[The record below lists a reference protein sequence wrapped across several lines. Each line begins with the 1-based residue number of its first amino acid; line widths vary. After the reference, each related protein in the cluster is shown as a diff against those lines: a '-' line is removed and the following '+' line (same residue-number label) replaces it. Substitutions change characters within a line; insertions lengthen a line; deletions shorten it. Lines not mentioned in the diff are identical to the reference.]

1 MKIKIQI
8 KSVSGKVLFE
18 LEKEN
23 NTIKETLEQAVKANA
38 NLGNAN
44 LGNANLGNANLGNAN
59 LINANLEYANLRY
72 ANLEYANLRNANLRN
87 ANLGYANLEYANLTS
102 ASLNNANLTSANLYN
117 ANLEYASLNNANLT
131 SASLNNANLNFANNK
146 ETAILPIFC
155 KWSYGIKGDLI
166 KIGCVEKTIEQW
178 DLWFDSEKVY
188 STSRNTKDFK
198 QIEAIYNALKY
209 YYLTLN
215 K

>member
-1 MKIKIQI
+1 MKIKIKI

-23 NTIKETLEQAVKANA
+23 NTIKETLEQAVKD
-38 NLGNAN
+38 
-44 LGNANLGNANLGNAN
+44 
-59 LINANLEYANLRY
+59 NANLEYANL
-72 ANLEYANLRNANLRN
+72 EYANLINANLRN
-87 ANLGYANLEYANLTS
+87 AK
-102 ASLNNANLTSANLYN
+102 
-117 ANLEYASLNNANLT
+117 
-131 SASLNNANLNFANNK
+131 NK
-146 ETAILPIFC
+146 ENAILPIFC

-166 KIGCVEKTIEQW
+166 VIGCEQKTIKEW
-178 DLWFDSEKVY
+178 DLWFNSNDEY
-188 STSRNTKDFK
+188 STSRGSEEFK

>member
-23 NTIKETLEQAVKANA
+23 NTIKETLEQAVKENA
-38 NLGNAN
+38 NLR
-44 LGNANLGNANLGNAN
+44 
-59 LINANLEYANLRY
+59 NANLEYANL
-72 ANLEYANLRNANLRN
+72 
-87 ANLGYANLEYANLTS
+87 
-102 ASLNNANLTSANLYN
+102 NNAK
-117 ANLEYASLNNANLT
+117 
-131 SASLNNANLNFANNK
+131 NK
-146 ETAILPIFC
+146 ENAILPIFC

-166 KIGCVEKTIEQW
+166 KIGCVEKTIEEW
-178 DLWFDSEKVY
+178 DIWFDSEEEY

-198 QIEAIYNALKY
+198 QIQAVYNALKA

>member
-1 MKIKIQI
+1 MKIKI
-8 KSVSGKVLFE
+8 KSVFGKVLLFA

-23 NTIKETLEQAVKANA
+23 NTIKDTLEEAVRNNVNLYNA
-38 NLGNAN
+38 DLR
-44 LGNANLGNANLGNAN
+44 
-59 LINANLEYANLRY
+59 NANLEYANL
-72 ANLEYANLRNANLRN
+72 
-87 ANLGYANLEYANLTS
+87 
-102 ASLNNANLTSANLYN
+102 YN
-117 ANLEYASLNNANLT
+117 AK
-131 SASLNNANLNFANNK
+131 NK

-178 DLWFDSEKVY
+178 DLWFDSEEEY
-188 STSRNTKDFK
+188 STSRNTKGFK
-198 QIEAIYNALKY
+198 QIQAVYNALKA

>member
-23 NTIKETLEQAVKANA
+23 NTIKETLEQAVKENA
-38 NLGNAN
+38 NLYNAN
-44 LGNANLGNANLGNAN
+44 LY
-59 LINANLEYANLRY
+59 NANLED
-72 ANLEYANLRNANLRN
+72 ANLRNANLRN
-87 ANLGYANLEYANLTS
+87 ANL
-102 ASLNNANLTSANLYN
+102 YN
-117 ANLEYASLNNANLT
+117 AK
-131 SASLNNANLNFANNK
+131 NK

-166 KIGCVEKTIEQW
+166 VIGCKQKTIEEW
-178 DLWFDSEKVY
+178 DLWFKSNEEY
-188 STSRNTKDFK
+188 STTRGTDEFK
-198 QIEAIYNALKY
+198 QIEAIYNALKS

>member
-1 MKIKIQI
+1 MKIKIEI
-8 KSVSGKVLFE
+8 KSVFGKVLFA

-23 NTIKETLEQAVKANA
+23 NTIKDTIEEAVRN
-38 NLGNAN
+38 
-44 LGNANLGNANLGNAN
+44 NAN
-59 LINANLEYANLRY
+59 LINANLEN
-72 ANLEYANLRNANLRN
+72 ANLENANLEN
-87 ANLGYANLEYANLTS
+87 ANLEN
-102 ASLNNANLTSANLYN
+102 ANLYN
-117 ANLEYASLNNANLT
+117 ANLINSNLYNANLD
-131 SASLNNANLNFANNK
+131 NANLENAILYNANLINSNLYNAKNK

-178 DLWFDSEKVY
+178 DLWFDSEEEY

-198 QIEAIYNALKY
+198 QIQAVYNALKA

>member
-1 MKIKIQI
+1 MKIKIEI
-8 KSVSGKVLFE
+8 KSVFGKVLFA

-23 NTIKETLEQAVKANA
+23 NTIKDTIEEAVRNNA
-38 NLGNAN
+38 NLK
-44 LGNANLGNANLGNAN
+44 
-59 LINANLEYANLRY
+59 YANLY
-72 ANLEYANLRNANLRN
+72 NADLRNANLVN
-87 ANLGYANLEYANLTS
+87 VNLENV
-102 ASLNNANLTSANLYN
+102 
-117 ANLEYASLNNANLT
+117 NLENAK
-131 SASLNNANLNFANNK
+131 NK

-155 KWSYGIKGDLI
+155 KRSYGIKGDLI

-178 DLWFDSEKVY
+178 DLWFDSEEEY

-198 QIEAIYNALKY
+198 QIQAVYNALKA

>member
-8 KSVSGKVLFE
+8 KSVLGKVLFE

-23 NTIKETLEQAVKANA
+23 NTIKETLEQAIKENA
-38 NLGNAN
+38 NLEYADLRNAN
-44 LGNANLGNANLGNAN
+44 LYKANLEYADLYNANLYNANLEDANLRNADLRNAN
-59 LINANLEYANLRY
+59 LINANLEDAD
-72 ANLEYANLRNANLRN
+72 LRN
-87 ANLGYANLEYANLTS
+87 
-102 ASLNNANLTSANLYN
+102 ANLYN
-117 ANLEYASLNNANLT
+117 ANLYNANLRG
-131 SASLNNANLNFANNK
+131 ANLEDAKNK

-166 KIGCVEKTIEQW
+166 IIGCKEKTIEQW
-178 DLWFDSEKVY
+178 DLWFDSEEEY
-188 STSRNTKDFK
+188 STSRGTDEFK
-198 QIEAIYNALKY
+198 QIEAIYNALKS

>member
-1 MKIKIQI
+1 MKIKIEI
-8 KSVSGKVLFE
+8 KSVFGEVLFA

-23 NTIKETLEQAVKANA
+23 NTIKDTIGEAVRNNA
-38 NLGNAN
+38 NLK
-44 LGNANLGNANLGNAN
+44 
-59 LINANLEYANLRY
+59 Y
-72 ANLEYANLRNANLRN
+72 ANLEYANLINANLCN
-87 ANLGYANLEYANLTS
+87 ANLENVNLIN
-102 ASLNNANLTSANLYN
+102 ANLYN
-117 ANLEYASLNNANLT
+117 ANLENVNLENANLENVN
-131 SASLNNANLNFANNK
+131 LENAKNK

-166 KIGCVEKTIEQW
+166 KIRCVEKTIEQW
-178 DLWFDSEKVY
+178 DLWFDSEEEY

-198 QIEAIYNALKY
+198 QIQAVYNALKA

>member
-8 KSVSGKVLFE
+8 KSVFGKVLFE

-23 NTIKETLEQAVKANA
+23 NTIKETLEQAIKEN
-38 NLGNAN
+38 
-44 LGNANLGNANLGNAN
+44 
-59 LINANLEYANLRY
+59 
-72 ANLEYANLRNANLRN
+72 
-87 ANLGYANLEYANLTS
+87 
-102 ASLNNANLTSANLYN
+102 ANLYN
-117 ANLEYASLNNANLT
+117 ANLEGANLRGANLEGANLYNANLYN
-131 SASLNNANLNFANNK
+131 AYLRGANLEGANLEGANLRGANLRGANLEGAKNK

-166 KIGCVEKTIEQW
+166 IIGCKQKTIEEW
-178 DLWFDSEKVY
+178 DIWFNSNEEY
-188 STSRNTKDFK
+188 STSRGTDEFK
-198 QIEAIYNALKY
+198 QIEAIYNALKS

>member
-8 KSVSGKVLFE
+8 KSVFGKVLFE

-23 NTIKETLEQAVKANA
+23 NTIKETLEQAIKENA
-38 NLGNAN
+38 NLRGAT
-44 LGNANLGNANLGNAN
+44 LRDATLRGAT
-59 LINANLEYANLRY
+59 LINANLEGANLEGANLEGATLRGANLR
-72 ANLEYANLRNANLRN
+72 
-87 ANLGYANLEYANLTS
+87 G
-102 ASLNNANLTSANLYN
+102 ANLYN
-117 ANLEYASLNNANLT
+117 ANLEDAK
-131 SASLNNANLNFANNK
+131 NK

-166 KIGCVEKTIEQW
+166 IIGCKQKTIEEW
-178 DLWFDSEKVY
+178 DIWFNSNEEY
-188 STSRNTKDFK
+188 STRRNTDDFK
-198 QIEAIYNALKY
+198 QIESVYNSLKS

>member
-1 MKIKIQI
+1 MKIKIEI
-8 KSVSGKVLFE
+8 KSVFGKVLFA

-23 NTIKETLEQAVKANA
+23 NTIKDTLEEAVRNNV
-38 NLGNAN
+38 NLGY
-44 LGNANLGNANLGNAN
+44 
-59 LINANLEYANLRY
+59 ANLEYANLEDV
-72 ANLEYANLRNANLRN
+72 NLEYANLRNANLEN
-87 ANLGYANLEYANLTS
+87 AK
-102 ASLNNANLTSANLYN
+102 
-117 ANLEYASLNNANLT
+117 
-131 SASLNNANLNFANNK
+131 NK

-178 DLWFDSEKVY
+178 DLWFDSEEEY
-188 STSRNTKDFK
+188 STSRNTDDFK
-198 QIEAIYNALKY
+198 QIQAVYNALKA

>member
-23 NTIKETLEQAVKANA
+23 NTIKETLEQAIKENA
-38 NLGNAN
+38 NLYSAN
-44 LGNANLGNANLGNAN
+44 
-59 LINANLEYANLRY
+59 
-72 ANLEYANLRNANLRN
+72 
-87 ANLGYANLEYANLTS
+87 
-102 ASLNNANLTSANLYN
+102 LNNANLYN
-117 ANLEYASLNNANLT
+117 AK
-131 SASLNNANLNFANNK
+131 NK
-146 ETAILPIFC
+146 ETSFLPIFC
-155 KWSYGIKGDLI
+155 KWSYGINGDLI
-166 KIGCVEKTIEQW
+166 VIGCKQKTIKEW
-178 DLWFDSEKVY
+178 DLWFNSNDEY
-188 STSRNTKDFK
+188 STSRGTEEFK

>member
-8 KSVSGKVLFE
+8 KSVFGKVLFE

-23 NTIKETLEQAVKANA
+23 NTIKETLEQAIKENA
-38 NLGNAN
+38 NLEGAYLRGAN
-44 LGNANLGNANLGNAN
+44 LRGANLRGANLRGANLEDANIEGAYLRGAN
-59 LINANLEYANLRY
+59 LINANLEG
-72 ANLEYANLRNANLRN
+72 ANLEGANIEGAYLR
-87 ANLGYANLEYANLTS
+87 GANLEDS
-102 ASLNNANLTSANLYN
+102 K
-117 ANLEYASLNNANLT
+117 
-131 SASLNNANLNFANNK
+131 NK

-166 KIGCVEKTIEQW
+166 IIGCKQKTIEEW
-178 DLWFDSEKVY
+178 DIWFNSNEEY
-188 STSRNTKDFK
+188 STSRGTDEFK
-198 QIEAIYNALKY
+198 QIEAIYNALKS

>member
-8 KSVSGKVLFE
+8 KSVLGEVLFE

-23 NTIKETLEQAVKANA
+23 NTIKETLEQAVKEYA
-38 NLGNAN
+38 NLEYAN
-44 LGNANLGNANLGNAN
+44 LEYANLED
-59 LINANLEYANLRY
+59 ANLEYANLRN

-87 ANLGYANLEYANLTS
+87 ANLEYANLR
-102 ASLNNANLTSANLYN
+102 NAK
-117 ANLEYASLNNANLT
+117 
-131 SASLNNANLNFANNK
+131 NK
-146 ETAILPIFC
+146 ENAILPIFC

-166 KIGCVEKTIEQW
+166 IIGCKQKTIEEW
-178 DLWFDSEKVY
+178 DIWFNSNEEY
-188 STSRNTKDFK
+188 STSRGTDEFK
-198 QIEAIYNALKY
+198 QIEAIYNALKS

>member
-1 MKIKIQI
+1 MKIKIEI
-8 KSVSGKVLFE
+8 KSVFGKVLFA

-23 NTIKETLEQAVKANA
+23 NTIKDTIEEAV
-38 NLGNAN
+38 
-44 LGNANLGNANLGNAN
+44 
-59 LINANLEYANLRY
+59 
-72 ANLEYANLRNANLRN
+72 RNN
-87 ANLGYANLEYANLTS
+87 
-102 ASLNNANLTSANLYN
+102 ANLYN
-117 ANLEYASLNNANLT
+117 ANLINADLINANLE
-131 SASLNNANLNFANNK
+131 NAKNK

-178 DLWFDSEKVY
+178 DLWFDSEEEY

-198 QIEAIYNALKY
+198 QIQAVYNALKA

>member
-8 KSVSGKVLFE
+8 KSVFGKVLFE

-23 NTIKETLEQAVKANA
+23 NTIKETLEQAIK
-38 NLGNAN
+38 
-44 LGNANLGNANLGNAN
+44 
-59 LINANLEYANLRY
+59 E
-72 ANLEYANLRNANLRN
+72 NANLR
-87 ANLGYANLEYANLTS
+87 G
-102 ASLNNANLTSANLYN
+102 ANLYN
-117 ANLEYASLNNANLT
+117 ANLEGANLRG
-131 SASLNNANLNFANNK
+131 ANIEGANLRGAKNK

-166 KIGCVEKTIEQW
+166 IIGCKQKTIEEW
-178 DLWFDSEKVY
+178 DIWFNSNEEY
-188 STSRNTKDFK
+188 STSRGTDEFK
-198 QIEAIYNALKY
+198 QIEAIYNALKS

>member
-8 KSVSGKVLFE
+8 KSVFEKVLFA

-23 NTIKETLEQAVKANA
+23 NTIKETLEQAVKENSNLEGADLEGADIRNA
-38 NLGNAN
+38 DLRNS
-44 LGNANLGNANLGNAN
+44 N
-59 LINANLEYANLRY
+59 LINSNLEGANLKGAK
-72 ANLEYANLRNANLRN
+72 
-87 ANLGYANLEYANLTS
+87 
-102 ASLNNANLTSANLYN
+102 
-117 ANLEYASLNNANLT
+117 
-131 SASLNNANLNFANNK
+131 NK

-166 KIGCVEKTIEQW
+166 IIGCKQKTIEEW
-178 DLWFDSEKVY
+178 DIWFNSNEEY
-188 STSRNTKDFK
+188 STSRGTDEFK
-198 QIEAIYNALKY
+198 QIEAIYNALKS

>member
-1 MKIKIQI
+1 MKIKIEI
-8 KSVSGKVLFE
+8 KSIFGKVLFA

-23 NTIKETLEQAVKANA
+23 NTIKDTIEEAVRN
-38 NLGNAN
+38 
-44 LGNANLGNANLGNAN
+44 NAN
-59 LINANLEYANLRY
+59 LINANLYN
-72 ANLEYANLRNANLRN
+72 
-87 ANLGYANLEYANLTS
+87 
-102 ASLNNANLTSANLYN
+102 ANLYN
-117 ANLEYASLNNANLT
+117 ANLEYANLENTNLENTNLKYANLI
-131 SASLNNANLNFANNK
+131 NAKNK

-155 KWSYGIKGDLI
+155 KRSYGIKGDLI

-178 DLWFDSEKVY
+178 DLWFDSEEEY

-198 QIEAIYNALKY
+198 QIQAVYNALKA

>member
-23 NTIKETLEQAVKANA
+23 NTIKETLEQAVKDNA
-38 NLGNAN
+38 NLN
-44 LGNANLGNANLGNAN
+44 
-59 LINANLEYANLRY
+59 YANL
-72 ANLEYANLRNANLRN
+72 NDANLRNAK
-87 ANLGYANLEYANLTS
+87 
-102 ASLNNANLTSANLYN
+102 
-117 ANLEYASLNNANLT
+117 
-131 SASLNNANLNFANNK
+131 NK
-146 ETAILPIFC
+146 ENAILPIFC

-166 KIGCVEKTIEQW
+166 MIGCKQKTIEEW
-178 DLWFDSEKVY
+178 DIWFNSNEEY
-188 STSRNTKDFK
+188 STSRNTDDFK
-198 QIEAIYNALKY
+198 QIEAVYNSLKS

>member
-23 NTIKETLEQAVKANA
+23 NTIKETLEQAVKENA
-38 NLGNAN
+38 D
-44 LGNANLGNANLGNAN
+44 
-59 LINANLEYANLRY
+59 LEGADLECADLECADLR
-72 ANLEYANLRNANLRN
+72 NSNLRNADLRN
-87 ANLGYANLEYANLTS
+87 ADLRYADLRYSNLECADLRNSNIVGANLKCAK
-102 ASLNNANLTSANLYN
+102 
-117 ANLEYASLNNANLT
+117 
-131 SASLNNANLNFANNK
+131 NK

-166 KIGCVEKTIEQW
+166 IIGCKQKTIEEW
-178 DLWFDSEKVY
+178 DIWFNSNDEY

>member
-1 MKIKIQI
+1 MKIKTQI

-23 NTIKETLEQAVKANA
+23 NTIKETLEQAVKE
-38 NLGNAN
+38 
-44 LGNANLGNANLGNAN
+44 
-59 LINANLEYANLRY
+59 NANLEDANLY
-72 ANLEYANLRNANLRN
+72 NANLRNANLRN
-87 ANLGYANLEYANLTS
+87 ANLR
-102 ASLNNANLTSANLYN
+102 NANLYNANLYNANLRNANLYNANLRNANLYN
-117 ANLEYASLNNANLT
+117 ANLEDANLRNANLED
-131 SASLNNANLNFANNK
+131 ANLRNANLRNANLRNANLYNSKNK

-166 KIGCVEKTIEQW
+166 VIGCNQKTIEEW
-178 DLWFDSEKVY
+178 DLWFKSNEEY
-188 STSRNTKDFK
+188 STTRGTDEFK
-198 QIEAIYNALKY
+198 QIEAIYNALKS